1 MRSRL
6 GGQRT
11 CQLRLQQY
19 HLGAFRRKGGIE
31 LGETP
36 RICRTRLPG
45 YIGAWQRTTLPE
57 TAAHALDKSLQGLE
71 SIFFFAGVREMGDR
85 KDGHAPP
92 TNLSWQRISASM
104 NSVLLIYSLLGLLV
118 DPLFESGQFIIFQK
132 FFRPILLPHICC
144 GNVREMCM
152 ENRLLALTDV
162 EGHRVRVS
170 GVGPKAVHN

>member
-71 SIFFFAGVREMGDR
+71 SVFF
-85 KDGHAPP
+85 
-92 TNLSWQRISASM
+92 
-104 NSVLLIYSLLGLLV
+104 
-118 DPLFESGQFIIFQK
+118 
-132 FFRPILLPHICC
+132 
-144 GNVREMCM
+144 
-152 ENRLLALTDV
+152 LLASEKWGIGKMATPHPPIWVDNAFPHRWIWSSSYTLSSVYWLILCLNRGSSSFSKSFFVRYCYLTYV
-162 EGHRVRVS
+162 AEMSVKCAWKIGFS
-170 GVGPKAVHN
+170 LWQMSKGIEWG